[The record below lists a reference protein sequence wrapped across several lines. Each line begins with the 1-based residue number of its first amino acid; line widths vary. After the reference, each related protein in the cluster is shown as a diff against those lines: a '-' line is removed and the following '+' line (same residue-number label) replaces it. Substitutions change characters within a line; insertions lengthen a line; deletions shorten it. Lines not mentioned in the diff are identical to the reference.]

1 MHEGTREVVTKAA
14 DAGEGEED
22 DAGDEP
28 APRETL
34 CTPGIEIA
42 TNALSMSGI
51 DPSDIDLVI
60 CATSSPDDLFGD
72 APYVAHAVG
81 CNSAR
86 CAAFDLTAASSGF
99 LFGIVTASEFL
110 GGGGG
115 DEERA
120 GAQGGRAHA
129 VGGLGR
135 QELLHPVWGR
145 GRRHGAHH
153 GGRKKGGGGEGGGVI
168 ALLVHAR

>member
-1 MHEGTREVVTKAA
+1 MHEGTREVVTKAV

-72 APYVAHAVG
+72 
-81 CNSAR
+81 
-86 CAAFDLTAASSGF
+86 
-99 LFGIVTASEFL
+99 
-110 GGGGG
+110 
-115 DEERA
+115 
-120 GAQGGRAHA
+120 
-129 VGGLGR
+129 
-135 QELLHPVWGR
+135 ELLHPVWGR

-153 GGRKKGGGGEGGGVI
+153 GGRKGGGGGEGGGVI

>member
-1 MHEGTREVVTKAA
+1 MHEGTREVVTKVA
-14 DAGEGEED
+14 DAGEED

-34 CTPGIEIA
+34 CTPGIEVA

-72 APYVAHAVG
+72 
-81 CNSAR
+81 
-86 CAAFDLTAASSGF
+86 
-99 LFGIVTASEFL
+99 
-110 GGGGG
+110 
-115 DEERA
+115 
-120 GAQGGRAHA
+120 
-129 VGGLGR
+129 
-135 QELLHPVWGR
+135 ELLHPVWGR

-153 GGRKKGGGGEGGGVI
+153 GGRKGGGGGEGGRGYCVVGPRSVI
-168 ALLVHAR
+168 FGPGFAVDGGRELGIGQRFCG

>member
-1 MHEGTREVVTKAA
+1 MHEGTREVVTKAV

-34 CTPGIEIA
+34 CTPGIEVA

-51 DPSDIDLVI
+51 NPSNIDLVI

-81 CNSAR
+81 CSLAR

-99 LFGIVTASEFL
+99 LFGIVTASQFL
-110 GGGGG
+110 SNGSGG
-115 DEERA
+115 A
-120 GAQGGRAHA
+120 KNALVLGADAPTRW
-129 VGGLGR
+129 VD
-135 QELLHPVWGR
+135 
-145 GRRHGAHH
+145 
-153 GGRKKGGGGEGGGVI
+153 
-168 ALLVHAR
+168 